1 MGITSVSFLA
11 GKQEAETLKWGQT
24 STHLGGLQI
33 RKKLLPE
40 LSMRAPVSMLP
51 TALCPCVVGEVWVGE
66 DLAGTRG
73 AIHCPGLVE
82 GSHTFLPPPF
92 QHWLSRRADRAWSG
106 AEAGA
111 GWGSDHFSFSLCVQ
125 FRSF

>member
-40 LSMRAPVSMLP
+40 LSMWAPVSMLP
-51 TALCPCVVGEVWVGE
+51 TALCPCVVGDVWVGE

-82 GSHTFLPPPF
+82 GSHTFLPTPF
-92 QHWLSRRADRAWSG
+92 PALAFSPGRPSMV
-106 AEAGA
+106 
-111 GWGSDHFSFSLCVQ
+111 WGRGRGRMGK
-125 FRSF
+125 RSFQF